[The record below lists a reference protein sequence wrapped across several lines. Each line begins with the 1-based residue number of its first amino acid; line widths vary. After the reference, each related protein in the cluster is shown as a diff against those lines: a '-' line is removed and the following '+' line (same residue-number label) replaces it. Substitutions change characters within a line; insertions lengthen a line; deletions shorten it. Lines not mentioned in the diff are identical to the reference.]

1 MVDKQSLEAF
11 GFSMVPE
18 AAIKLAGAPECQSME
33 VTFTVMG
40 AKGWLAPGPLEL
52 TLPLQLKGGPAVLL
66 TLRALLVVPDVVPS
80 SSSLDYGTVPAGHCK
95 VHNMIQPCKVGFCGL
110 LLSCISC
117 TYVILVVDMS
127 SRAD

>member
-80 SSSLDYGTVPAGHCK
+80 CSSLDYGTVPAGHCK
-95 VHNMIQPCKVGFCGL
+95 VYKMIQPCKADLFGL
-110 LLSCISC
+110 VLSCFC
-117 TYVILVVDMS
+117 YMHVILVV
-127 SRAD
+127 R